1 MGLVGG
7 SRPYDVFY
15 FVQISPIATRVYEWD
30 EDNVRSYV
38 VIYVCSRS
46 LDFDSWLR
54 YVDVF
59 GMVAFFDPQ
68 G

>member
-7 SRPYDVFY
+7 SWPYDVFY
-15 FVQISPIATRVYEWD
+15 FVQFSPIATRVYEWD

-38 VIYVCSRS
+38 VIYVCIGS
-46 LDFDSWLR
+46 LNFDSWLR

-59 GMVAFFDPQ
+59 GMSLSNK
-68 G
+68 